1 MPDTTMPPTN
11 LEELEQ
17 KFERL
22 TATLSTLEITSDPP
36 ALAKAA
42 KERSALAPVVDA
54 YRELK
59 RLGCMSQFGP
69 GKLRRIDR
77 LRLSRSEWRVAE
89 EVIGGGQRRM
99 EPNPSRRG
107 RRPCDLLRR

>member
-89 EVIGGGQRRM
+89 GGYW
-99 EPNPSRRG
+99 G
-107 RRPCDLLRR
+107 RATPHGAESQSTRPTACDLLRR